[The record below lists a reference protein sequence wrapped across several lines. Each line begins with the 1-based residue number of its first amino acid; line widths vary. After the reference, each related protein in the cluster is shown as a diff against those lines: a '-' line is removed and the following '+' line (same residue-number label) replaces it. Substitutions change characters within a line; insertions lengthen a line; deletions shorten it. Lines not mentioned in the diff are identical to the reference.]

1 MNDNFASIVASI
13 KEGRL
18 MFENIKKLM
27 AYVMP
32 HAITEL
38 WGIWIY
44 YLFGMP
50 VANNSLIVS

>member
-1 MNDNFASIVASI
+1 
-13 KEGRL
+13 